1 MNDDMLLEL
10 QSEIIDREMMSKTLM
25 FVKKALLEGK
35 NKEEEIRNSLGLTKG
50 EFSRLKD
57 FLEVKDFSKSS
68 IIYRIDAKNV
78 DLENQINE
86 LKSQMFQSFK
96 IYIFYNWRK
105 GIKARWPG
113 LYRGK
118 NIRAI
123 SRNIIIF
130 LSSKEIEWYDISER
144 KCRTLIGS
152 GLYFTEFVPEDVNET
167 VTYQKELHGIHLTQ
181 KVLDELLTSPPRIK
195 GRFEDMHREF
205 ISIIPLSKVI
215 KDRSMRN
222 YLKSI
227 LVTTLLKDKNIFK
240 YFLQV
245 LRNRAK
251 DGVKREELIMLS
263 SLPEFYNKLLIT
275 STLYDKITGMGEEML
290 SVPGLAG
297 YEPKLD
303 TLIDFL
309 KEQSLEDIV
318 KAIEVS
324 AKLVTRNAWEFLYA
338 LIS

>member
-1 MNDDMLLEL
+1 MDESKFLEL
-10 QSEIIDREMMSKTLM
+10 QSEIIDREMMSKALL

-35 NKEEEIRNSLGLTKG
+35 NREEEIRGSLGLTKG
-50 EFSRLKD
+50 ELDRLKE
-57 FLEVKDFSKSS
+57 FLGVEDFSKSS

-78 DLENQINE
+78 ELESQINE
-86 LKSQMFQSFK
+86 LKSQMFQGFK

-113 LYRGK
+113 LYRSK

-130 LSSKEIEWYDISER
+130 LSSKEVEWYDIAER

-167 VTYQKELHGIHLTQ
+167 VMYQKELHGIHLTQ
-181 KVLDELLTSPPRIK
+181 KILDELLTSPPRIK

-205 ISIIPLSKVI
+205 ISVIPLSKVI

-222 YLKSI
+222 YLKSV
-227 LVTTLLKDKNIFK
+227 LVTTLLKDRNIFK
-240 YFLQV
+240 YFLQII
-245 LRNRAK
+245 RNHAK
-251 DGVKREELIMLS
+251 DGVKKDELVMLS
-263 SLPEFYNKLLIT
+263 SLPEFYNKLLIP
-275 STLYDKITGMGEEML
+275 SALYNRITDMGEEML

-303 TLIDFL
+303 TLTDFL
-309 KEQSLEDIV
+309 KEESLEEIV
-318 KAIEVS
+318 KIIGLS